1 MISNL
6 LTFDVLMAVAILAV
20 LTACPTYFIYAWAKG
35 KPSARPIP
43 YFPHGVHGW
52 LLVFVATIVLSI
64 ILTAIDAINSVNLMN
79 QSGAVSWAIISPSI
93 VIIGLYMYCLWMIA
107 RKREGWVVK
116 QTIVILWVVG
126 PISLFLLGLIFGA
139 DIDNNSVIRSC
150 LYAALWTLYFL
161 FSNRVACTYGTKAVD
176 SYIKVAIEMAE
187 AQKAQKKREE
197 KTHKNLTVNKS

>member
-6 LTFDVLMAVAILAV
+6 FTFDVLMAVSVLAI
-20 LTACPTYFIYAWAKG
+20 LTACPTYFIYSLART

-52 LLVFVATIVLSI
+52 LLVFVATVVLSI
-64 ILTAIDAINSVNLMN
+64 ILTMIDAVNAVNMM
-79 QSGAVSWAIISPSI
+79 QGSGMLNWAVLSPSL
-93 VIIGLYMYCLWMIA
+93 VIIGLYVYCLWIIA

-126 PISLFLLGLIFGA
+126 PISLLLLSLIFGA
-139 DIDNNSVIRSC
+139 TLDNTTVVRSC

-161 FSNRVACTYGTKAVD
+161 FSKRVACTYGTKAVD
-176 SYIKVAIEMAE
+176 SYIKLAIEMAE
-187 AQKAQKKREE
+187 AQKAQKTREE
-197 KTHKNLTVNKS
+197 KEGKAEKKSE